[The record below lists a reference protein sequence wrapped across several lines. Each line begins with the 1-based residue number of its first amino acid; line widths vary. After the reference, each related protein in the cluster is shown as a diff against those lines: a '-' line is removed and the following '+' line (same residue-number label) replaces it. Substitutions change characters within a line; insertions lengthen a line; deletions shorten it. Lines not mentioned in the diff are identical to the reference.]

1 MSEKRERVKA
11 ALAGEQVD
19 RPPISM
25 WRHFYDQETTADG
38 LAQAM
43 LAFQRQH
50 DWDFM
55 KVNPRAQYHV
65 EDWGAT
71 FEYTG
76 DPNTGPTAT
85 YVPIA
90 TPEQWHGLKPLDPQK
105 GTLAEH
111 LRALTAIKD
120 GLQGEVPFVMTV
132 FNPISIAGRLVESER
147 VLVQHLREHP
157 QEVHAALEV
166 ITESYRAYVTECLNE
181 GADGIFFA
189 TTSWASRDLL
199 TDAEYQEFGRPYD
212 LRVLEAAAEA
222 QFNILHVCRSHN
234 MLQALAG
241 YPGVHAINWDAR
253 DDTNPS
259 LDAARGFTERP
270 LLGGVSRQTLL
281 NGPPKAV
288 AQEVRDAIAQ
298 AGGRAFLLGPGCS
311 ISPRCPEENL
321 VALKE
326 GWEEV

>member
-1 MSEKRERVKA
+1 MSEKWERVKA
-11 ALAGEQVD
+11 ALAGEAVD

-25 WRHFYDQETTADG
+25 WRHFYDVEATGEG

-43 LAFQRQH
+43 LAFQQQY

-71 FEYTG
+71 FQYTG
-76 DPNTGPTAT
+76 DAYTPPANTN
-85 YVPIA
+85 VPVA
-90 TPEQWHGLKPLDPQK
+90 SPRDWQALEPLDPHQ

-111 LRALTAIKD
+111 LRALRAIKD
-120 GLQGEVPFVMTV
+120 RLQGEVPFVMTV
-132 FNPISIAGRLVESER
+132 FNPISLAGRLVASED
-147 VLVQHLREHP
+147 VLLQHLREHP
-157 QEVHAALEV
+157 QEIHAALEV
-166 ITESYRAYVTECLNE
+166 ITESYRAFVTACLDQ

-222 QFNILHVCRSHN
+222 RLNILHVCRSHN
-234 MLQALAG
+234 MLQALAD
-241 YPGVHAINWDAR
+241 YPRAHLLNWDAR
-253 DDTNPS
+253 DSTNHS
-259 LDAARGFTERP
+259 LEATRRFTDRP
-270 LLGGVSRQTLL
+270 LLGGVSREVML
-281 NGPPKAV
+281 NGPPEAV

-298 AGGRAFLLGPGCS
+298 TGGRGFMVGPGCS

-321 VALKE
+321 RALKE
-326 GWEEV
+326 AVGG